1 MTAIFLQFPALTSPE
16 DADPAFVSD
25 NAPNEQHF
33 GTSFVYND
41 ALLEETKTDIVE
53 LEDSFA
59 TGVCT
64 RTQMRQAAMQ
74 DGTFVSG
81 GGYCHFTY
89 TLIKDGGKSQYTF
102 NAAGEVFDSF
112 GGLLPIV
119 GGTGTMLGVTGQ
131 VQLIPYDIAE
141 DGGIVPSDA
150 DFFTGAEIYRADATL
165 YMNTCLQQ
173 SA

>member
-1 MTAIFLQFPALTSPE
+1 M
-16 DADPAFVSD
+16 
-25 NAPNEQHF
+25 
-33 GTSFVYND
+33 
-41 ALLEETKTDIVE
+41 
-53 LEDSFA
+53 
-59 TGVCT
+59 
-64 RTQMRQAAMQ
+64 
-74 DGTFVSG
+74 
-81 GGYCHFTY
+81 
-89 TLIKDGGKSQYTF
+89 
-102 NAAGEVFDSF
+102 
-112 GGLLPIV
+112 LPIV